1 MSASADSG
9 GAPSQESFDLGVL
22 AGWARSAERLVCSW
36 CGEDF
41 DGDPEN
47 MGSDCCSCDL
57 VPASSLPS
65 IIQGL
70 RAELDAAKE
79 RLGKVEDA
87 LR

>member
-1 MSASADSG
+1 MSDAATTEEFERGVREGWQQSAD
-9 GAPSQESFDLGVL
+9 
-22 AGWARSAERLVCSW
+22 RLVCSW
-36 CGEDF
+36 CGGDF

-70 RAELDAAKE
+70 RAELEAAEE

-87 LR
+87 LA